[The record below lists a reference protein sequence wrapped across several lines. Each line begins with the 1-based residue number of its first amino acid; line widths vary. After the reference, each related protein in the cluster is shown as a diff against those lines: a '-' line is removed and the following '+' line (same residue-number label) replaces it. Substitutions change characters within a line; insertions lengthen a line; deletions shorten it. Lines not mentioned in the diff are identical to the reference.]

1 VSETIRRVG
10 LAPNT
15 LEINQVRAN
24 LYAPID
30 ASEHVALYLIAL
42 DRMVKAGVP
51 ITVITVDSCIAGEMV
66 RITYPET
73 GEQLARCAHDRLIER
88 GVPKSALRVRDESP
102 PVVRQPLGHH
112 QLTLEDITS

>member
-1 VSETIRRVG
+1 V
-10 LAPNT
+10 
-15 LEINQVRAN
+15 
-24 LYAPID
+24 
-30 ASEHVALYLIAL
+30 YLIAP

-51 ITVITVDSCIAGEMV
+51 ITVITVDSCIA
-66 RITYPET
+66 

-102 PVVRQPLGHH
+102 PVVRPPLGHH